1 MHFWACV
8 TFDNKQVEDVDK
20 VVMVEEID
28 VTADASA
35 VNFASI
41 RSIWELI
48 SAYAAPAAATPGTAL
63 AIAV

>member
-1 MHFWACV
+1 MCNKH
-8 TFDNKQVEDVDK
+8 TFESKHVEDVDK
-20 VVMVEEID
+20 VETVDVIE
-28 VTADASA
+28 VTADARA

-63 AIAV
+63 ATIA